1 MPDEYDDGAWVQA
14 HVDAAM
20 GGALTDAEARIRRL
34 APPEGADLPTW
45 HALHQTV
52 LTIFKGEGAPFCSPQ
67 RKAAG
72 WRCAAP
78 CADAEC
84 VPEDGGTAVM
94 GDGLADAVSVAVL
107 ALADDWDDFDHDPAT
122 CPRYDCGNCTMKNAV
137 YDLRT
142 CVESVTGVRRGG
154 HPMTTDPLRNEHAA
168 AAVAQERERIAQ
180 ALEAEMMRPRSSVE
194 GPFTMPQVYRLAAR
208 IARSGGTDG

>member
-1 MPDEYDDGAWVQA
+1 MTGEAPTYSDGEWVQA
-14 HVDAAM
+14 HVDTAM
-20 GGALTDAEARIRRL
+20 GGA
-34 APPEGADLPTW
+34 
-45 HALHQTV
+45 
-52 LTIFKGEGAPFCSPQ
+52 FCSPQ

-84 VPEDGGTAVM
+84 VPEYVGTAVM

-122 CPRYDCGNCTMKNAV
+122 CPRYDCGDCTMKNAV

-154 HPMTTDPLRNEHAA
+154 DD
-168 AAVAQERERIAQ
+168 Q
-180 ALEAEMMRPRSSVE
+180 
-194 GPFTMPQVYRLAAR
+194 
-208 IARSGGTDG
+208 